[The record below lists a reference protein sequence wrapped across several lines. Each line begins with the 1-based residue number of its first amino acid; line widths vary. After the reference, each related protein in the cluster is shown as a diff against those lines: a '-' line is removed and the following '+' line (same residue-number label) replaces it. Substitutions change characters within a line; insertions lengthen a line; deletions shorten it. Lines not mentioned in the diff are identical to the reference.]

1 LAVVAIAGTGRGA
14 GKTAVACALI
24 AAMPERRWVAVKVS
38 PHRHGLPPE
47 LTPELTQE
55 TEPESQ
61 KDTGRY
67 LRAGATASFWIPG
80 ANSYWK
86 DELVELLREV
96 SRLAP
101 EANAWIVESGRI
113 DRSVLAAVLG
123 PVLSLA
129 VLGADVKEWKPS
141 TSSWQDCADAL
152 VLAGGLSREQLPQE
166 LQGMRSF
173 QLPPGEWLT
182 GELLKFVREGSQPR

>member
-47 LTPELTQE
+47 LTPGLTQE

-67 LRAGATASFWIPG
+67 LRAGATASFWIPA

-86 DELVELLREV
+86 DELVELLRE
-96 SRLAP
+96 
-101 EANAWIVESGRI
+101 
-113 DRSVLAAVLG
+113 
-123 PVLSLA
+123 
-129 VLGADVKEWKPS
+129 PS